1 MFAVIG
7 GSGLTRLPELTI
19 THRQII
25 RTPYGDPSCPMV
37 FGHLG
42 DREIVF
48 LARHGSSHNIAP
60 HEINY
65 RANIWALK
73 EIGATS
79 IISVGAVTSTDAN
92 MPPGSLILPN
102 DIIDYTYGRAHTY
115 HQGMGNHVSH
125 VDFSEPYD
133 KALRRLIL
141 ATATAAKTPIQ
152 TEAVY
157 GCMQGPRLP
166 TKAEVKKLAQDGAQL
181 LGMTGMPEA
190 VLARELGLS
199 YVHLCGVVGWAAGR
213 HPTTQEQ
220 VKSPEQQE
228 QEVILKIRQLLQQLV
243 PPSPATSAV

>member
-37 FGHLG
+37 FGQLG
-42 DREIVF
+42 DLDIVF
-48 LARHGSSHNIAP
+48 LARHGSSHTIAP
-60 HEINY
+60 HDINY
-65 RANIWALK
+65 KANLWALK
-73 EIGATS
+73 DVGATS
-79 IISVGAVTSTDAN
+79 VISIAAVTSTHADMA
-92 MPPGSLILPN
+92 PGSLILPN

-115 HQGMGNHVSH
+115 HEGMGNHVSH

-141 ATATAAKTPIQ
+141 ATATAAQTTIH

-157 GCMQGPRLP
+157 GCLQGPRLP
-166 TKAEVKKLAQDGAQL
+166 TKAEVKKYSRDGAQL

-190 VLARELGLS
+190 VLAKELGLP
-199 YVHLCGVVGWAAGR
+199 YVHLCGVVGWAAGC
-213 HPTTQEQ
+213 HPTPHAQDDAQ
-220 VKSPEQQE
+220 QQE
-228 QEVILKIRQLLQQLV
+228 QAVILKIRQLLQQLT
-243 PPSPATSAV
+243 PATGTR

>member
-42 DREIVF
+42 QREIVF
-48 LARHGSSHNIAP
+48 LARHGSSHTIAP

-65 RANIWALK
+65 RANLWALK
-73 EIGATS
+73 DVGATS
-79 IISVGAVTSTDAN
+79 IISVGAVTSLQPH

-102 DIIDYTYGRAHTY
+102 DIIDYTYGRAHTF
-115 HQGMGNHVSH
+115 HEGMGNHVSH

-141 ATATAAKTPIQ
+141 ATASAAKTAIQ

-166 TKAEVKKLAQDGAQL
+166 TKAEVRKLAADGADL

-190 VLARELGLS
+190 VLARELGLP

-213 HPTTQEQ
+213 QPQDQPTTER
-220 VKSPEQQE
+220 PEQQE
-228 QEVILKIRQLLQQLV
+228 LAVILKIRQLLQQLAPST
-243 PPSPATSAV
+243 PPTSLV